1 MHLLIMGPP
10 GAGKGT
16 QAVLIKEEYQIP
28 HISTGEM
35 FRDAISNKT
44 PLGIE
49 AKKYIDK
56 GELVPDFVTN
66 GVVKE
71 RLGKDDCKK
80 GFLLDGFP
88 RTLNQAIT
96 LDSILSE
103 LGIFL
108 DHVLNIDVPYALVI
122 DRISGRRVCPQ
133 CGAGYHIKTLKP
145 RVAGICDAC
154 GHKLIQRVDD
164 TEETIA
170 NRLHIYEK
178 STKPLLEYYNNKGLL
193 VNINGDGKINEIF
206 QEIKK
211 VLGGM
216 NDNFKK

>member
-178 STKPLLEYYNNKGLL
+178 NTKPLLEYYNNKGLL